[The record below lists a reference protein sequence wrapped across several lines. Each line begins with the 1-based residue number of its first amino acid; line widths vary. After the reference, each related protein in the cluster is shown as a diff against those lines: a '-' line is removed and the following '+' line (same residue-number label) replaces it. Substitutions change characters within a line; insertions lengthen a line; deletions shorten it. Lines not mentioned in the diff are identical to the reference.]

1 MIITNTKIITWGKP
15 NQILEGKA
23 LRIADGKIATIGD
36 ASEIQ
41 RRFPGEEVL
50 DAGGQYVMPGNIC
63 AHTHFYG
70 AFSRGM
76 AIPGP
81 APANFVEILQS
92 LWWKLDKALD
102 AESIKYSALACLV
115 DAIKYGTTTLF
126 DHHASPN
133 CIDGSLDIIEEVVEA
148 AGVRTSLCYE

>member
-1 MIITNTKIITWGKP
+1 MIITNAKIITWGKP

-41 RRFPGEEVL
+41 RRYPGEEVL

-126 DHHASPN
+126 DHHA
-133 CIDGSLDIIEEVVEA
+133 
-148 AGVRTSLCYE
+148 